1 MKPDYLFIHEV
12 SRSYGKIKAVDNFS
26 LSVPEGAITALVGP
40 DGAGK
45 TTLMRSICNLID
57 IDSGEISIDGKNVAK
72 DFDQIKHTL
81 GYMPQIFS
89 LYPDLSVEE
98 NLRFYAGIFD
108 VTGRAFDERAEQLYR
123 FSNLEPFKDR
133 LAQALSGGMKQ
144 KLALSCALMHDPKLL
159 LLDEP
164 TTGVDPL
171 SRRQF
176 WEILLNLKQSGVT
189 ILVSTPNMD
198 EVARADHACF
208 IFKGKKLTEGLPDE
222 LPALFDGQLFYL
234 DSEPTSALVNQLNSL
249 EGLSARRFGAG
260 MHLRLDQ
267 NDRIERHF
275 DELNRLSIQPERIKP
290 IKPNLEDCFIQ
301 LMEPHR

>member
-1 MKPDYLFIHEV
+1 MNNFLDIKEV
-12 SRSYGKIKAVDNFS
+12 SRTYGNITAVDNFS
-26 LSVPEGAITALVGP
+26 LAVPSGGITALAGP

-45 TTLMRSICNLID
+45 TTLIRAICNLLD
-57 IDSGEISIDGKNVAK
+57 LDSGVITIDGMNVTK
-72 DFDQIKHTL
+72 QFDKIKPML

-108 VTGRAFDERAEQLYR
+108 VTGKDFDKRVEEMYR
-123 FSNLEPFKDR
+123 FSNLKPFKNR
-133 LAQALSGGMKQ
+133 RAAALSGGMKQ
-144 KLALSCALMHDPKLL
+144 KLALSCSLMHDPKVL

-176 WEILLNLKQSGVT
+176 WEILLNLKNEGVT
-189 ILVSTPNMD
+189 ILVSTPYMD

-208 IFKGKKLTEGLPDE
+208 IFDGKKLTEGSPDE

-234 DSEPTSALVNQLNSL
+234 DAEPTASLDRQLNNIKGL
-249 EGLSARRFGAG
+249 EARRFGAG
-260 MHLRLDQ
+260 MHLYLNHDDSID
-267 NDRIERHF
+267 NYV
-275 DELNRLSIQPERIKP
+275 DELIKIKIITTQIKP
-290 IKPNLEDCFIQ
+290 IKPSLEDSFIQ
-301 LMEPHR
+301 LMEQQS